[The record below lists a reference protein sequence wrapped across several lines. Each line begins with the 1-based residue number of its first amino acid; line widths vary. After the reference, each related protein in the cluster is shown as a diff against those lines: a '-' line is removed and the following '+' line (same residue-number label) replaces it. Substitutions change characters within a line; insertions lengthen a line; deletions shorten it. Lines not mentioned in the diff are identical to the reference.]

1 MQPVLFNYWGGGH
14 VYSKTEMF
22 TATITDDTDKH
33 QPSLPKSMQH
43 IPSSKANSQ
52 NKPHI
57 LWKPKFNSSYIHALM
72 NNLTDN
78 TNKCTSI
85 KMYTVTY
92 NPLKLQHV
100 LIFLR
105 SSSGSLHQTT
115 TYTTQINYHIE

>member
-1 MQPVLFNYWGGGH
+1 ML
-14 VYSKTEMF
+14 

-33 QPSLPKSMQH
+33 QPCLPNSMQH

-52 NKPHI
+52 KKSHT
-57 LWKPKFNSSYIHALM
+57 LWNPKFNYILNSSNIHALM

-92 NPLKLQHV
+92 NPPSH
-100 LIFLR
+100 
-105 SSSGSLHQTT
+105 SQTPT
-115 TYTTQINYHIE
+115 TYVLPLIHKAKFHTHLIHQIKLWFCVF